1 MARVLLLTA
10 IAGAGADVAC
20 GGCGRGLSGRVC
32 MFFLV
37 FCFLLCVAGRNKK
50 KATKENQEGKKKKLL
65 VFYL

>member
-37 FCFLLCVAGRNKK
+37 FCFLLCVAVRNKK
-50 KATKENQEGKKKKLL
+50 SDERKPRRQKKTN
-65 VFYL
+65 Y